1 MARVAT
7 TRLVEIGQFPVK
19 ISAKSVDL
27 ACKRAK
33 IGQTCRGQ
41 LSDGIHTGLNTVA
54 RVATTRLVE
63 IGHFLRKISA
73 ISKIKTCNLDQG
85 AQTHRDSC

>member
-1 MARVAT
+1 MSDGIHTGLDAVARVAT
-7 TRLVEIGQFPVK
+7 TRLVKIGQFPVK

-54 RVATTRLVE
+54 RVATTRLVK
-63 IGHFLRKISA
+63 IGQFLLKIISN
-73 ISKIKTCNLDQG
+73 SKIKT
-85 AQTHRDSC
+85 